1 MKSMKKELRN
11 LIIPLEI
18 DENLDENLDK

>member
-1 MKSMKKELRN
+1 MKKQLRN